1 MTDAQAPPAKLESLQ
16 AAAAAIEEELAR
28 FEQLARAVTRLEL
41 NSEKSLTRAG
51 RALVEAVECHERI
64 VHKLKGLG
72 AAVAQAQE
80 RQQVATQSIEASAR
94 EVQRRTAEFTELG
107 TGLAALGEE
116 AHAIT
121 ILLQDLS
128 PTPGNDEATA
138 PEFSTRLTH
147 VIERMDQAV
156 ERARALHRRALQSDL
171 QDVARQA
178 DSLSQK
184 LDAARN
190 RLKLPLKPPPQ
201 A

>member
-1 MTDAQAPPAKLESLQ
+1 MADEQTPPVSESLQ
-16 AAAAAIEEELAR
+16 EAAAAVDEELQH
-28 FEQLARAVTRLEL
+28 FEQLARAVQKMEL
-41 NSEKSLTRAG
+41 NSEKSLSRAG

-64 VHKLKGLG
+64 VLRLKSLG
-72 AAVAQAQE
+72 AAVAQAQG
-80 RQQVATQSIEASAR
+80 RQQLATQSIEASAR
-94 EVQRRTAEFTELG
+94 DVQRRTAEFTELG

-121 ILLQDLS
+121 LLLQELS
-128 PTPGNDEATA
+128 PAPDSDDVVAPDDFTA
-138 PEFSTRLTH
+138 RFAH

-156 ERARALHRRALQSDL
+156 ERAKALHRRALASDL
-171 QDVARQA
+171 LDVARQA

>member
-1 MTDAQAPPAKLESLQ
+1 MAEEQAPPVSESLQ
-16 AAAAAIEEELAR
+16 EAAAAVDEELAQ
-28 FEQLARAVTRLEL
+28 FEQLARAVQKMEL
-41 NSEKSLTRAG
+41 NSEKNLSRAG

-64 VHKLKGLG
+64 VARLKSLG
-72 AAVAQAQE
+72 AAVAQAQG
-80 RQQVATQSIEASAR
+80 RQQLATQSIEESAKV
-94 EVQRRTAEFTELG
+94 VQRRTAEFTELG

-121 ILLQDLS
+121 VMLQELS
-128 PTPGNDEATA
+128 PAPGSSDVIS
-138 PEFSTRLTH
+138 PDDFSSRFAH
-147 VIERMDQAV
+147 VIERMDHAV
-156 ERARALHRRALQSDL
+156 ERSRALHRRALESEL
-171 QDVARQA
+171 HDVARQA

>member
-1 MTDAQAPPAKLESLQ
+1 MADEQTPPVSESLQ
-16 AAAAAIEEELAR
+16 EAAAAVDEELQH
-28 FEQLARAVTRLEL
+28 FEQLARAVQKMEL
-41 NSEKSLTRAG
+41 NSEKSLSRAG

-64 VHKLKGLG
+64 VLRLKSLG
-72 AAVAQAQE
+72 AAVAQAQG
-80 RQQVATQSIEASAR
+80 RQQLATQSIEASAR
-94 EVQRRTAEFTELG
+94 DVQRRTAEFTELG

-121 ILLQDLS
+121 LLLQELS
-128 PTPGNDEATA
+128 PAPGSDDVVAPDDFTA
-138 PEFSTRLTH
+138 RFAH

-156 ERARALHRRALQSDL
+156 ERAKALHRRALASDL
-171 QDVARQA
+171 LDVARQA

-190 RLKLPLKPPPQ
+190 RLKLPLKPPQ